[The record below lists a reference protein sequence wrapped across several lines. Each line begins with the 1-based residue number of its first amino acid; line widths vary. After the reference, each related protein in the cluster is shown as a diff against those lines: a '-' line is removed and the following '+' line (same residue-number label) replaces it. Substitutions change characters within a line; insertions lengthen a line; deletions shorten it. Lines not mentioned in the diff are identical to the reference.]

1 MPFISEELWQNMEER
16 KEGETIMYAPAP
28 EAKPYDPQV
37 LVNFALAEEAVNG
50 VRGTRNQKNI
60 APKETLDLKIKG
72 DFPAAVLPVIA
83 KMGNVNVETVSDF
96 GAGQGVGFMVRTYEM
111 FVALSGLVNVDEEIA
126 KLEKDLAYQQKFLA
140 GVRGKLA
147 NERFVANAPAAVI
160 ENERK
165 KEADS
170 LSKIE
175 SLESQIKALKNS

>member
-1 MPFISEELWQNMEER
+1 
-16 KEGETIMYAPAP
+16 
-28 EAKPYDPQV
+28 
-37 LVNFALAEEAVNG
+37 
-50 VRGTRNQKNI
+50 
-60 APKETLDLKIKG
+60 
-72 DFPAAVLPVIA
+72 
-83 KMGNVNVETVSDF
+83 MGNVTVETVSDF

>member
-1 MPFISEELWQNMEER
+1 MNP
-16 KEGETIMYAPAP
+16 TPC
-28 EAKPYDPQV
+28 
-37 LVNFALAEEAVNG
+37 
-50 VRGTRNQKNI
+50 
-60 APKETLDLKIKG
+60 PKGCSRLRSASPTWAI
-72 DFPAAVLPVIA
+72 IQS
-83 KMGNVNVETVSDF
+83 T
-96 GAGQGVGFMVRTYEM
+96 T
-111 FVALSGLVNVDEEIA
+111 LSGLVNVDEEIA

>member
-1 MPFISEELWQNMEER
+1 
-16 KEGETIMYAPAP
+16 MYAPAP
-28 EAKPYDPQV
+28 EAKPYDLQV

-72 DFPAAVLPVIA
+72 DFPAAVLPVIE
-83 KMGNVNVETVSDF
+83 KMGNVTVETVSDF
-96 GAGQGVGFMVRTYEM
+96 GAGQGVGFMVRTHEM
-111 FVALSGLVNVDEEIA
+111 FVALSGLVDVDEEIA

>member
-1 MPFISEELWQNMEER
+1 MPFITEELWQNMEDR
-16 KEGETIMYAPAP
+16 KEGETIMYAAAPAVKPFEP
-28 EAKPYDPQV
+28 ET
-37 LVNFALAEEAVNG
+37 LVNFELAEEAVNG
-50 VRGTRNQKNI
+50 VRGIRNQKNI

-72 DFPAAVLPVIA
+72 GFPADVLPVVE
-83 KMGNVNVETVSDF
+83 KMGNVKVETVADF
-96 GAGQGVGFMVRTYEM
+96 GSGQGVGFMVRTHEM
-111 FVALSGLVNVDEEIA
+111 FVALSGLVNVAEEIA

-175 SLESQIKALKNS
+175 SLESQLKALKNS